1 MSQRTYQPLHTD
13 NPSLTR
19 KSTPGEKDDRKAQS
33 PTAGIICFLL
43 TPYPL
48 RSQNEFQEIP
58 SCDTVTQEEFVA
70 CLERIKDVIKDNLA
84 NEELQVIND
93 PAEIVLDRL
102 AVSLDWMLIT
112 AVIFMI
118 MSMSYLRS
126 PAFAALGDAKTHEL
140 YQKLVEIT
148 NDKAM
153 NDIFLR
159 LLAQTPK
166 TPLYTFSRGLVRTS
180 VLSSCLF
187 AFLAILGKLF
197 IGRNGLYLDISSRR
211 KSPRQFFFRPSP
223 FVSRWLMLAL
233 KPLPNIFMLN
243 QLLLGTAFVI
253 AHYLAV

>member
-13 NPSLTR
+13 NPSS
-19 KSTPGEKDDRKAQS
+19 KSTPGEKDDR
-33 PTAGIICFLL
+33 
-43 TPYPL
+43 
-48 RSQNEFQEIP
+48 SQIQFQEIP
-58 SCDTVTQEEFVA
+58 TRKSCDTATQEEFVA
-70 CLERIKDVIKDNLA
+70 CLERIKDLIKDNLA
-84 NEELQVIND
+84 NEELIND
-93 PAEIVLDRL
+93 PAEVVLDRL

-112 AVIFMI
+112 TVIFMI

-166 TPLYTFSRGLVRTS
+166 TPLYTFSRGLVQTS

-223 FVSRWLMLAL
+223 FVSSWLMLFL

-253 AHYLAV
+253 AHYLAL